1 MKLEYLVVAVSGPLA
16 FNLIM
21 AHAFDE
27 IVYAVAFTSIILTS
41 LSAVMLAEDLWK
53 TLGNPRRAL
62 APGIVGALGLYAA
75 FFIGDVAAGL
85 LGMDWQVR
93 EVYEAVPSGITVAA
107 ALAIASLGEELYWRG
122 ALQEVALRRVGLP
135 WWASSLLYA
144 SGHIASGLPLLA
156 LAALVAGL
164 ILGFIAHRWGI
175 VASAI
180 SHYLWLLTVFYI
192 APLA

>member
-1 MKLEYLVVAVSGPLA
+1 MKFEYLVIAASGPLT

-27 IVYAVAFTSIILTS
+27 IVYAVAFTSILLTG
-41 LSAVMLAEDLWK
+41 LSAVMLGGDLWR
-53 TLGNPRRAL
+53 TLGDPRRAL
-62 APGIVGALGLYAA
+62 APGVVGALGLYAA
-75 FFIGDVAAGL
+75 FYTGNVAAEAV
-85 LGMDWQVR
+85 GMGWQVR
-93 EVYEAVPSGITVAA
+93 EVYEAVPRGVSVLV
-107 ALAIASLGEELYWRG
+107 ALAVASVGEELYWRG

-135 WWASSLLYA
+135 WWSSSIFYA

-164 ILGFIAHRWGI
+164 ILGFIARRWG
-175 VASAI
+175 VAASTV
-180 SHYLWLLTVFYI
+180 SHYLWLLAVFYV